1 MKTFLLLLSC
11 FWTSSLFGQSIKI
24 GDNLQQEF
32 DKIDTPYF
40 FDAPSFTDWAEGS
53 GMMMIASKP
62 DPNECGYV
70 FLALKDTTLI
80 GAYIDS
86 QLKILLDTEGN
97 SILSVA
103 SDFLIIPEWAIKRH
117 AKIEATDKTIYTI
130 LDNMYAQ
137 ALQADSGDVS
147 EETMLA
153 YSKFASDTTLANRHI
168 ALLYENYR
176 TIMSGTAL
184 KDVQPP
190 PEICIPIINK
200 LAQECLALYGSV
212 PALVNIYQG
221 EALES
226 AGETDKARSH
236 FKQSLKTYPGSIPIL
251 VYNYEFEQN
260 AQKKKAALKQLKK
273 KYPNHWMVKGL

>member
-11 FWTSSLFGQSIKI
+11 FWTSYLFGQSIKI

-62 DPNECGYV
+62 NPNECEYV

-80 GAYIDS
+80 GAYIDR

-97 SILSVA
+97 SVLSVA
-103 SDFLIIPEWAIKRH
+103 SDFMIIPEWAVKRH
-117 AKIEATDKTIYTI
+117 AKIDATDKTIYTI
-130 LDNMYAQ
+130 FDNMYAQ

-147 EETMLA
+147 EETLLA
-153 YSKFASDTTLANRHI
+153 YAKFASDTTLANRHI

-200 LAQECLALYGSV
+200 LADECRALYGSV
-212 PALVNIYQG
+212 PAIVNIYQG

-226 AGETDKARSH
+226 AGEIDKARAH

-251 VYNYEFEQN
+251 VYNYELEQD
-260 AQKKKAALKQLKK
+260 AQKKKAVLKQLKK
-273 KYPNHWMVKGL
+273 KYPAHWMVKGL

>member
-1 MKTFLLLLSC
+1 MKTFLLLLSF
-11 FWTSSLFGQSIKI
+11 FWTSCLFGQSIKI

-62 DPNECGYV
+62 NPNECDYV

-97 SILSVA
+97 SILSIA
-103 SDFLIIPEWAIKRH
+103 SDFMIIPEWAIKRH
-117 AKIEATDKTIYTI
+117 AKIDATDKTIYTI

-147 EETMLA
+147 EEALLA

-168 ALLYENYR
+168 AILYENYR

-184 KDVQPP
+184 KGVQPP

-212 PALVNIYQG
+212 PAIVNIYQG

-226 AGETDKARSH
+226 AGEIDKARAH
-236 FKQSLKTYPGSIPIL
+236 FKQSLQTYPGSIPIL

-260 AQKKKAALKQLKK
+260 AQKKKAALKLLKK